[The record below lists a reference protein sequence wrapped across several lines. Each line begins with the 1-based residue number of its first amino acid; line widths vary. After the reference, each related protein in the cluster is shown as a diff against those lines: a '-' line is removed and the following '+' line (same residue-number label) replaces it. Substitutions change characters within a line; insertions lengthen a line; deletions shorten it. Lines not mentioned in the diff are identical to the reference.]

1 MRPGLTEGVA
11 VKAYIFKDNKLL
23 VIYKTEAEAQGNLN
37 TEDRRDI
44 PGGRVEFGEQPEIAL
59 RREVYE
65 EVGLQIDVLQPFMVW
80 SFVKNELQLVGI
92 NYLCLWHSGEVVLS
106 VEHEK
111 YEWLTYED
119 ILRRNWGEEQYHK
132 AFEHFVEYKR
142 NKEYKEALL
151 RISRNEESLQD
162 TLTDSQRKLFAQY
175 LDSVR
180 EFQDMAECLLFQN
193 SFRLGARM
201 MLEIMNE

>member
-1 MRPGLTEGVA
+1 MENQMTFGVA

-44 PGGRVEFGEQPEIAL
+44 PGGRVDFGEQPEIAL

-119 ILRRNWGEEQYHK
+119 ILRRNWEEEQYHK

-142 NKEYKEALL
+142 N
-151 RISRNEESLQD
+151 EE
-162 TLTDSQRKLFAQY
+162 
-175 LDSVR
+175 
-180 EFQDMAECLLFQN
+180 
-193 SFRLGARM
+193 
-201 MLEIMNE
+201 

>member
-142 NKEYKEALL
+142 NTRKHFCVSAGMKKAC
-151 RISRNEESLQD
+151 RIRSLTRRENCSHNTWTVFGNFRIWQNACCSR
-162 TLTDSQRKLFAQY
+162 TA
-175 LDSVR
+175 SVWAP
-180 EFQDMAECLLFQN
+180 E
-193 SFRLGARM
+193 
-201 MLEIMNE
+201 